1 MSIRRIGGVAIVAM
15 IAILSN
21 APAAMAASHRVECGQ
36 VTAYVAPDPSGP
48 TDGQL
53 TLGLLSPWTVAADA
67 IVSSDVV
74 AQLPSLVNNS
84 PTCVEF
90 DQDGSDVITTLA
102 FTDHG
107 VINGHVAYESS
118 FDGYVLADRL
128 MLPTSVL
135 SSLPG
140 LGVLFVASADAG
152 TPLSLAL
159 QTDLANGQI
168 SGFDG
173 HAAFCGKAH
182 IKSGGDAVVGKATI
196 PAAFLD
202 AGDVA
207 RIHGAG
213 SRKVCAKVESIGAVT
228 SSGPPDIQ
236 TSVALT
242 VAAAAGA
249 TVTPPP
255 TSTIAVDTT
264 NASSDGVAE
273 VSALLA
279 VFLVAL
285 LGVMRRRP
293 GRSSDRTI

>member
-1 MSIRRIGGVAIVAM
+1 MSVRRVGGVAIVAM
-15 IAILSN
+15 FAILFN

-48 TDGQL
+48 TNGQL

-168 SGFDG
+168 TGFDG

-196 PAAFLD
+196 AAAFLD
-202 AGDVA
+202 PGDVA
-207 RIHGAG
+207 RINGAG
-213 SRKVCAKVESIGAVT
+213 SRKVCATVESIGAV
-228 SSGPPDIQ
+228 SNSGPPDIQ
-236 TSVALT
+236 TTVVLS

-255 TSTIAVDTT
+255 TSTVDVSGT
-264 NASSDGVAE
+264 ASSADGGLAVL
-273 VSALLA
+273 ALLT
-279 VFLVAL
+279 VFSVAL
-285 LGVMRRRP
+285 AGAMRRRP
-293 GRSSDRTI
+293 SRSGDRAI